1 LSSKSSKAKH
11 VRDKWRGK
19 SWYNVVAPLFFGNVD
34 LGAVP
39 AETTDQLIGRVVE
52 ATLYDITGD
61 FSHHYLKMF
70 FQISAMDG
78 KTAKTLFKGHEYSR
92 DYLRSLVR
100 RRTTKVDGLFN
111 LTTKDSFKLRIA
123 VSVLTLSRIKTSQE
137 KIIRN
142 VMIKIVKEKATA
154 LTMDQFVQEMVLGKI
169 ASDIYN
175 ESKQIA
181 PLRHVGIR
189 KSKLITTP
197 ANVSEIVL
205 AAGTPLVEE
214 VALEEEIEG
223 VEEVEQDAEDV
234 DVSEQIADDD
244 EEVSEE

>member
-1 LSSKSSKAKH
+1 MSSKTSKAKH
-11 VRDKWRGK
+11 IRDKWRGK
-19 SWYNVVAPLFFGNVD
+19 SWFNVVAPSFFGNVD

-111 LTTKDSFKLRIA
+111 LITKDGYKLRIA
-123 VSVLTLSRIKTSQE
+123 VSALTLSRIKTSQE

-142 VMIKIVKEKATA
+142 IMIRIIKEKAAA

-175 ESKQIA
+175 ESKQVA

-189 KSKLITTP
+189 KSKLISAP
-197 ANVSEIVL
+197 ANAPQLLL
-205 AAGTPLVEE
+205 AAGTATVETVEE
-214 VALEEEIEG
+214 AEPEEEEIEEAAD
-223 VEEVEQDAEDV
+223 VAAEQVA
-234 DVSEQIADDD
+234 D
-244 EEVSEE
+244 EEETEEE